1 MSAPVSE
8 AVALKVIAY
17 VSRATAP
24 VDSNELA
31 ALEDE
36 ARRYNRTTGITGLL
50 VFDAGHYIQ
59 VLEGPA
65 GAVDAT
71 LVRIRADPRHED
83 LEQVLDEPIDER
95 RFARWALASI
105 DLRAPAA
112 SVDIDL
118 LAGGLADF
126 LHRVDTAQQG
136 KGRVLVRAFQQVLA
150 LLDKA
155 RGADDDRRRP
165 AGKRLGDEHDSR

>member
-1 MSAPVSE
+1 MSPPVSE
-8 AVALKVIAY
+8 ALPLKVVAY
-17 VSRATAP
+17 VSRAAAP

-36 ARRYNRTTGITGLL
+36 ARRYNRATGITGLL
-50 VFDAGHYIQ
+50 VFDAGHFVQ

-71 LVRIRADPRHED
+71 LGRIRADPRHED
-83 LEQVLDEPIDER
+83 FEQILDEPIVER
-95 RFARWALASI
+95 SFARWALASI

-112 SVDIDL
+112 SVDL
-118 LAGGLADF
+118 ERLAGGLADF
-126 LHRVDTAQQG
+126 LDRVDPRQQG
-136 KGRVLVRAFQQVLA
+136 RGRVLVRAFQQVLE

-155 RGADDDRRRP
+155 RGDGN
-165 AGKRLGDEHDSR
+165 AGSRWAGGTFGDEHDSR